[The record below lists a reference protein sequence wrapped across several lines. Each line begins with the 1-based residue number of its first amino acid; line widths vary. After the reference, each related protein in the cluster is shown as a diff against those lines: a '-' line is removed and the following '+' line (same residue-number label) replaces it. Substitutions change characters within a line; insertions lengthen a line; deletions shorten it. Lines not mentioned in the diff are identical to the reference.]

1 MTNTNLPPIPAQNAN
16 NYQAV
21 INQYNA
27 EIRRQ
32 LRTVDRSVR
41 DLRSTVLTLANSFT
55 NFHQVSKNL
64 IDVFKKADSLQIKSL
79 SINTTLMK
87 NIQENSKQ
95 LDKLQG
101 GFYENVE
108 ELIDNL
114 AYGLDNNSDSLLTL
128 QNKMRL
134 SGQSTESL
142 REAMGIM
149 ESAFLDGLD
158 STEGV
163 IKSNQVLANTYKTSS
178 QDLLD
183 AIQALQGEIS
193 EASFYGAGE
202 EVAKLGQYLQAIG
215 KGAEG
220 KLLLREFQSVLNQSI
235 TQGSVTGGLGFA
247 QKIKGKSLEES
258 LDVLQ
263 SVLQERGKFARQL
276 APEGTAPE
284 IGRQILGP
292 EFKEFMGAIRA
303 SEIIKSK
310 RKDLNYDVQTNVMD
324 SIKAQNE
331 KLNSTYAEVTK
342 SFYEPI
348 VKGVNII
355 GPALL
360 VTNTLMGVMQTR
372 SALLAA
378 QTAAN
383 LAGQVGGG
391 AARLGILTPIL
402 ARVAPALVTALPWVA
417 AFAAVA
423 GVGYGIYRLFSNDKE
438 KESLEIQKKQLAELE
453 FANKDKKAKEQ
464 AEQDK
469 YRSMDMFI
477 GSIIRVKDNE
487 DSSKKAL
494 EESVKYLKAI
504 YGKMDEG
511 GFVR

>member
-64 IDVFKKADSLQIKSL
+64 IDVLKKADSLQIKSL

-235 TQGSVTGGLGFA
+235 TQGSVTGGV
-247 QKIKGKSLEES
+247 S
-258 LDVLQ
+258 
-263 SVLQERGKFARQL
+263 
-276 APEGTAPE
+276 
-284 IGRQILGP
+284 
-292 EFKEFMGAIRA
+292 
-303 SEIIKSK
+303 
-310 RKDLNYDVQTNVMD
+310 
-324 SIKAQNE
+324 
-331 KLNSTYAEVTK
+331 
-342 SFYEPI
+342 
-348 VKGVNII
+348 
-355 GPALL
+355 
-360 VTNTLMGVMQTR
+360 
-372 SALLAA
+372 
-378 QTAAN
+378 
-383 LAGQVGGG
+383 
-391 AARLGILTPIL
+391 
-402 ARVAPALVTALPWVA
+402 
-417 AFAAVA
+417 
-423 GVGYGIYRLFSNDKE
+423 
-438 KESLEIQKKQLAELE
+438 
-453 FANKDKKAKEQ
+453 
-464 AEQDK
+464 
-469 YRSMDMFI
+469 
-477 GSIIRVKDNE
+477 
-487 DSSKKAL
+487 
-494 EESVKYLKAI
+494 
-504 YGKMDEG
+504 
-511 GFVR
+511 